1 MTQVWGGVIGS
12 LGLQEGNEG
21 ADFYAAFYN
30 DHHFHYSY
38 LLNAAAVLAHLRPSW
53 ATAENKNWVETII
66 RDVNNPNKEDAYFP
80 QFRSFDWFCG
90 HSWARGLLFAYDGKD
105 QESTSEDVN
114 FFYAM
119 TMWAMATG
127 NSRLEGLG
135 RIQTGIV
142 SRSINAYFL
151 MKDSNTNHPAD
162 FIRNKVN
169 PRK

>member
-1 MTQVWGGVIGS
+1 MAERLRWCLVLVLS
-12 LGLQEGNEG
+12 DAL
-21 ADFYAAFYN
+21 APMYAINSNYICLYACL
-30 DHHFHYSY
+30 SVC
-38 LLNAAAVLAHLRPSW
+38 LSVG
-53 ATAENKNWVETII
+53 T
-66 RDVNNPNKEDAYFP
+66 P
-80 QFRSFDWFCG
+80 Q
-90 HSWARGLLFAYDGKD
+90 